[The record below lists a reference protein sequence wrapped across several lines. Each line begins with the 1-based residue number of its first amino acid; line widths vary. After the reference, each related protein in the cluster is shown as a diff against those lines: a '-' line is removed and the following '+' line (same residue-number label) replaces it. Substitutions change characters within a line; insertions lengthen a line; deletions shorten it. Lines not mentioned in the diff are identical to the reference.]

1 MEEIVKGFGSAT
13 FGEIYAEDY
22 DVEHDPGTTA
32 EAVQRLAEIAGTG
45 KILELAIGTGR
56 VALPL
61 ARRGLTVHGIDGSP
75 AMVAKLRE
83 KPGGEAIP
91 VSIGDFAD
99 VDIEGSFDLVF
110 LIFNTLFNLTSQ
122 DAQVRCFENVA
133 KRLNSDGQFLV
144 ETLVPDVTRFDDGQS
159 VRTLHVDMES
169 AVLEAA
175 VHDPVQQVVEY
186 QRVRMTNEGVNLS
199 PLPIRYAWPGEID
212 LMARVA
218 GMKLQHRWGGWD
230 RSPFTATSKM
240 HVSVYRKIA

>member
-1 MEEIVKGFGSAT
+1 MEEILKGFGSAT
-13 FGEIYAEDY
+13 FGEIYAEAY
-22 DVEHDPGTTA
+22 EVEHDPGTTD
-32 EAVQRLAEIAGTG
+32 EAVELLAGIAGTG
-45 KILELAIGTGR
+45 STLELAIGTGR

-61 ARRGLTVHGIDGSP
+61 ARRGLKVHGIDGSP

-91 VSIGDFAD
+91 VSVGDFAD
-99 VDIEGSFDLVF
+99 VDIEGSFDFVF

-122 DAQVRCFENVA
+122 QEQVRCFENVA
-133 KRLNSDGQFLV
+133 KRLNSGGQFLV

-159 VRTLHVDMES
+159 LRTLHVDMNS

-186 QRVRMTNEGVNLS
+186 QRVRMTDDGMRLS
-199 PLPIRYAWPGEID
+199 PLPIRYAWPAEID

-218 GMKLQHRWGGWD
+218 GMTLQHR
-230 RSPFTATSKM
+230 
-240 HVSVYRKIA
+240 